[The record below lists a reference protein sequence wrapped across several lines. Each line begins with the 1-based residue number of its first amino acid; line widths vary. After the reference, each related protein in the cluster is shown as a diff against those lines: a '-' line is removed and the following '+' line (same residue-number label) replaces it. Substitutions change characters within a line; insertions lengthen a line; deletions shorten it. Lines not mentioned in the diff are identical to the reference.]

1 MYPFVLHWN
10 FSSHLAP
17 TLIGSLQGTAA
28 ELVPLQI
35 WPFCGTLCHVGR
47 SPTNSL
53 TGGGGGFFLP
63 FRFLEN
69 FPFGPKNMRLLKN
82 PLHNWSFEKEIT

>member
-63 FRFLEN
+63 FLRLPFAN
-69 FPFGPKNMRLLKN
+69 FPFGPENVHSFKNLFVTGLL
-82 PLHNWSFEKEIT
+82 E